1 MQKKTKPGRL
11 FICGLGVDRVKDMT
25 LRTLQALKSCDA
37 VYYMHGDWRA
47 VRALLKPL
55 ALKLKYFEDEKF
67 YALPNSERIE
77 AAGKEICG
85 ELGKGRT
92 VGYVTYG
99 NPMLLSDGSSI
110 LGYCREKGHKAQV
123 ITAPSSIDSI
133 LSLMTEQ
140 YEIFSRGFHVYH
152 AEMIIAQPDSLTTAA
167 TVIAL
172 CVDDCIARKSY
183 AAFCARVVAAYPAD
197 HRVYAVR
204 CADGGSGNSL
214 LTTTVGELRKMENKI
229 SYMMSLVLPCLTPAA
244 RGLTPKRKRELF
256 KGR

>member
-1 MQKKTKPGRL
+1 
-11 FICGLGVDRVKDMT
+11 MT
-25 LRTLQALKSCDA
+25 LQTLQALKACDA

-67 YALPNSERIE
+67 YALPNSARIE

-110 LGYCREKGHKAQV
+110 LGYCGERGYKALV

-152 AEMIIAQPDSLTTAA
+152 AEMIIGNPDSLTTAA
-167 TVIAL
+167 TVVAL

-183 AAFCARVVAAYPAD
+183 AGFCARVEAAYPAD

-204 CADGGSGNSL
+204 CADGAAGNSL
-214 LTTTVGELRKMENKI
+214 LTTTVGDLRKMENKI
-229 SYMMSLVLPCLTPAA
+229 SYMMSLVLPCLAPAP
-244 RGLTPKRKRELF
+244 RGLTPERKRRLF